1 MNDKNQQNKELESM
15 TDKVTEQEGTVD
27 SNALQSLTNADAPVS
42 KMRIPHETDID
53 NLKKNFVSTQ
63 HSK

>member
-27 SNALQSLTNADAPVS
+27 SNAL
-42 KMRIPHETDID
+42 
-53 NLKKNFVSTQ
+53 
-63 HSK
+63 